1 MSIVLKN
8 NAESTLATAIN
19 ATDTG
24 LVVAAGDGAKF
35 ATLSGD
41 EYFYLTL
48 TSTGGTTEI
57 VKVTARVGD
66 TMTIA
71 RAQQGT
77 SGQSFAVGSRV
88 EQRVTAGSFEVISGG
103 TYS

>member
-8 NAESTLATAIN
+8 NAESTLATAIS
-19 ATDTG
+19 ASDIG
-24 LVVAAGDGAKF
+24 LAVASGDGAKF
-35 ATLSGD
+35 ASLTGD

-66 TMTIA
+66 SMTIV

-77 SGQSFAVGSRV
+77 TGQSFAVGSRV

-103 TYS
+103 AYS

>member
-35 ATLSGD
+35 ATLTGD

-57 VKVTARVGD
+57 VKATARVGD

-77 SGQSFAVGSRV
+77 TGQSFAVGSRV